1 MARCEQSKLNT
12 VWIGILKIEQQETK
26 KDQRRTLK
34 PGVILMALSQGDNEG
49 SKNSGYESIKE

>member
-1 MARCEQSKLNT
+1 MRNFSKCGH
-12 VWIGILKIEQQETK
+12 GILKIEQQKTK

-34 PGVILMALSQGDNEG
+34 PGVISMALSQGDNEG

>member
-1 MARCEQSKLNT
+1 MTRCEQSKSIM
-12 VWIGILKIEQQETK
+12 VWNGILKIEQQKTK